1 MKPFLESAARGGV
14 LFDGAMGTVLYERGV
29 FLTHCFE
36 AVNLSQPELVRQ
48 IHQEYLQAGAQVL
61 TTNTFGANRL
71 KLDRHGLADKVH
83 EINVAGV
90 KLALEVAAGRAWV
103 AGSVGPTG
111 LSLEALAGPEGVT
124 AREALEEHVRV
135 LAEAGVDIVCL
146 ETFTVLQ
153 ELEIA
158 IRIAREVTGLPIVA
172 QYTFQENGLGL
183 AGHTPQLVARR
194 LVEAGAHVVG
204 ANCGGGPDL
213 LFRVTSAMVEAGAPV
228 LAQANAGRPES
239 VDGRTIYVANPE
251 YFGVFARR
259 LLKAGVKLVG
269 GCCGTNPGHV
279 KRMVNAV
286 RMLSVESG
294 GSPSPRFGGGAPA
307 LEGQPIP
314 LAERSD
320 FAARLAAGDFV
331 TSVELNPPSGLDLA
345 KQVAAANELRDAGVT
360 TINIADG
367 PRASLRMGN
376 LAMAVSVQQATGLSP
391 LLHVCCRDR
400 NFLGLQSHLLGAHV
414 LGLRNLVVIT
424 GDPPKMGPYPHATGV
439 YDVDSIGLLNIINGY
454 NHGIDPSGKPMPEK
468 TAFVCATGAEPAALD
483 YDREL
488 RRLEMKRDAGAVV
501 VMTQPVY
508 DPLKA
513 ERFLDDAQG
522 LGLPIMLGLC
532 PLASHRNAV
541 FLHENVPGMQVP
553 GYILDRM
560 KQADAQGRG
569 QEEGVAIAREA
580 LEAVRD
586 RIQGAYV
593 MPPFGRYR
601 VAMQVLEGYVPA
613 RRAPPGDGAPE
624 SGGLPRA
631 AAENAP

>member
-1 MKPFLESAARGGV
+1 
-14 LFDGAMGTVLYERGV
+14 
-29 FLTHCFE
+29 
-36 AVNLSQPELVRQ
+36 
-48 IHQEYLQAGAQVL
+48 
-61 TTNTFGANRL
+61 
-71 KLDRHGLADKVH
+71 
-83 EINVAGV
+83 
-90 KLALEVAAGRAWV
+90 
-103 AGSVGPTG
+103 
-111 LSLEALAGPEGVT
+111 
-124 AREALEEHVRV
+124 
-135 LAEAGVDIVCL
+135 
-146 ETFTVLQ
+146 
-153 ELEIA
+153 
-158 IRIAREVTGLPIVA
+158 
-172 QYTFQENGLGL
+172 
-183 AGHTPQLVARR
+183 
-194 LVEAGAHVVG
+194 
-204 ANCGGGPDL
+204 
-213 LFRVTSAMVEAGAPV
+213 MVEAGAPV

-269 GCCGTNPGHV
+269 GCCGTNPSHI

-286 RMLSVESG
+286 RMLAVESG
-294 GSPSPRFGGGAPA
+294 GVPTPRFEGGATAA
-307 LEGQPIP
+307 LEGRPIP
-314 LAERSD
+314 LGERSD

-345 KQVAAANELRDAGVT
+345 KQIVAANELRDFGVT

-376 LAMAVSVQQATGLSP
+376 LAMAVSVGNATGLSP

-414 LGLRNLVVIT
+414 LGIRNLVVVT

-439 YDVDSIGLLNIINGY
+439 YDVDSVGLLNVVNGY

-532 PLASHRNAV
+532 PLASHRNAL

-553 GYILDRM
+553 GYILERM
-560 KQADAQGRG
+560 KRADEQGRG
-569 QEEGVAIAREA
+569 QAEGVAIAREA

-586 RIQGAYV
+586 RIQGAYI
-593 MPPFGRYR
+593 MPPFGRHK
-601 VAMQVLEGYVPA
+601 VAMQVLEGYVPG
-613 RRAPPGDGAPE
+613 RR
-624 SGGLPRA
+624 LPRA
-631 AAENAP
+631 AAEHAP